1 MRSTTHTEASI
12 TIRAASTADSAVLH
26 RLAALDE
33 TATIFLPALIAEQ
46 DGRPV
51 AALSLADGMVAAD
64 PFVRTTSIV
73 ELLELRA
80 ERLTRQSASRLRRT
94 RGRRSERPVAA
105 RA

>member
-1 MRSTTHTEASI
+1 MRSTRQTESSI
-12 TIRAASTADSAVLH
+12 TIRSATTADTAAMH

-51 AALSLADGMVAAD
+51 AVMSLADGMVAAD
-64 PFVRTTSIV
+64 PFVRTRSIV

-80 ERLTRQSASRLRRT
+80 QRLAHQPARRT
-94 RGRRSERPVAA
+94 RRTLGRRPRGAVAA
-105 RA
+105 RI